1 MLEIFLGDDSMIAH
15 CLDLLDIFT
24 SEAYRLAASL
34 VEFGGS
40 KC

>member
-1 MLEIFLGDDSMIAH
+1 VLEIFLGDDFMIA

-24 SEAYRLAASL
+24 SEAYRLGASS